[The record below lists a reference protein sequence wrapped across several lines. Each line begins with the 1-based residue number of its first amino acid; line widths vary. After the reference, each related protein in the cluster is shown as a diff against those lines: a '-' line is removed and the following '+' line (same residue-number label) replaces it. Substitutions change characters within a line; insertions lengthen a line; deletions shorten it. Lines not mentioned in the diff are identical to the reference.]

1 MADRLA
7 EMKLFS
13 NISSAKNAMICRK
26 EFSKFVQKF
35 ILINKHDV
43 IYYRDYNYVAFVF
56 QRSGTLSI
64 SSA

>member
-43 IYYRDYNYVAFVF
+43 IIVLKVNNVMLVYRNKLLDEF
-56 QRSGTLSI
+56 LKL
-64 SSA
+64 